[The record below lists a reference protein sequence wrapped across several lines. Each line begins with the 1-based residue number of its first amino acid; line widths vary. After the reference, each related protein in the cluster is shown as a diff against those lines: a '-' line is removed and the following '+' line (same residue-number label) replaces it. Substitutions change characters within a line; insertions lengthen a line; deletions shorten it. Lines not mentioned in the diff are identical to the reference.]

1 MRDAVGNYSPDPGGS
16 ANGVTATVYLNGVF
30 VPAEEARVSVYD
42 GGWLHGA
49 GLFETMRAEGGRVF
63 RLESHVERLRRS
75 AGAILTPMERSDL
88 PHEGAFREL
97 LDRNGLKEARVRL
110 TVSSGSMMEGEDG
123 DVRRLT
129 ICVTAAPLSGYAAK
143 LYDRGVQAAV
153 CDFRQSPSDPLAGHK
168 TTSYLP
174 RLLGLRLAQQKRC
187 TEAIWFTTRN
197 QLAEGSIS
205 NVFVVRDGILKTPPL
220 DTPVLPG
227 IARELVL
234 EFTSKCGI
242 ECEQCPLW
250 IEHLLDADE
259 VLLTNAIM
267 QVMPVIRVER
277 HDIGDGRVGPM
288 AKRLLQEYRR
298 RVEEECG
305 QE

>member
-1 MRDAVGNYSPDPGGS
+1 M
-16 ANGVTATVYLNGVF
+16 TATVYFNGAF
-30 VPAEEARVSVYD
+30 VPAEDARVSVYD

-75 AGAILTPMERSDL
+75 AGALLTPMERSDL
-88 PHEGAFREL
+88 PHEEAFREL
-97 LDRNGLKEARVRL
+97 LDRNMLKDARVRL
-110 TVSSGSMMEGEDG
+110 TVSAGSMREAEEG
-123 DVRRLT
+123 DVGRLT
-129 ICVTAAPLSGYAAK
+129 VCATASPLSGYAAK

-174 RLLGLRLAQQKRC
+174 RLLGMRLAQQKRC
-187 TEAIWFTTRN
+187 MEAIWFTTRN

-205 NVFVVRDGILKTPPL
+205 NVFVVRDGVLKTPPL

-227 IARELVL
+227 IARGLVL
-234 EFTSKCGI
+234 EFASKFGI

-250 IEHLLDADE
+250 IEDLLDADE

-277 HDIGDGRVGPM
+277 HDIGDGRVGPI
-288 AKRLLQEYRR
+288 AKRLHEEYRR
-298 RVEEECG
+298 RVCEECHLR
-305 QE
+305 

>member
-1 MRDAVGNYSPDPGGS
+1 MRGAVGNYSPDPGGR

-49 GLFETMRAEGGRVF
+49 GLFETMRAEGGRIF

-110 TVSSGSMMEGEDG
+110 TVSSGSMLEGEEG

-129 ICVTAAPLSGYAAK
+129 ICVTAAPLSAYPAE

-153 CDFRQSPSDPLAGHK
+153 CDFRQSTSDPLAGHK
-168 TTSYLP
+168 TTAHLP
-174 RLLGLRLAQQKRC
+174 RLIGLRHARQRRC
-187 TEAIWFTTRN
+187 LEAIWFTTRN

-205 NVFVVRDGILKTPPL
+205 NVFVVRDGVLKTPPL

-234 EFTSKCGI
+234 EITSKCGI
-242 ECEQCPLW
+242 ECEQCPLS
-250 IEHLLDADE
+250 IDDLLDADE

-288 AKRLLQEYRR
+288 AKRLREEYRR
-298 RVEEECG
+298 RVREECCR
-305 QE
+305 E